1 MKVRLFAI
9 VSLVAVLVLAAVPAF
24 AQDDMQTIADIVV
37 SSTGAETPE
46 FTVLLAAVQ
55 AADPS
60 ILELL
65 ANPDAN
71 VTVFAPTDA
80 AFAAALEALGVSA
93 EDLLAD
99 TELLNNVLLYHVAPG
114 SFDAASVVALNSALL
129 GTMLNETALAV
140 SVDGDAVKVNDS
152 TVVAADVMAA
162 NGVVHVIDAVLLP
175 EMGDDMMAEDMGGEM
190 MEPAGNIAEVV
201 IASTE
206 AETPEFA
213 TLLAAVQA
221 ADPAILATLTGAG
234 PYTVF
239 APTDAA
245 FAAALEAL
253 GLTAE
258 ELLADTAT
266 LTSVLAYHVVPG
278 HLAAETVVAV
288 AGEDGGVNVAT
299 ALPGTIVNV
308 VASDMGVMV
317 NAANVVTTDV
327 HATNGIIH
335 VIDAVLLPPAG

>member
-9 VSLVAVLVLAAVPAF
+9 VSLVAVLALAAVPAF

-37 SSTGAETPE
+37 SSSQAETPE

-65 ANPDAN
+65 ASPDAN

-99 TELLNNVLLYHVAPG
+99 TELLNDVLLYHVVPG
-114 SFDAASVVALNSALL
+114 SFDAASVVALDGALL

-152 TVVAADVMAA
+152 TVVSADVMAA
-162 NGVVHVIDAVLLP
+162 NGIVHVIDAVLLP
-175 EMGDDMMAEDMGGEM
+175 ETGDDMMADDMGGDM

-201 IASTE
+201 IASAG
-206 AETPEFA
+206 AETPEFT

-266 LTSVLAYHVVPG
+266 LTSVLTYHVVPG
-278 HLAAETVVAV
+278 HFAAETVVAV

-299 ALPGTIVNV
+299 ALPGTSVNI

-317 NAANVVTTDV
+317 NDANVVTTDV

-335 VIDAVLLPPAG
+335 VIDAVLLPPSG

>member
-114 SFDAASVVALNSALL
+114 SFDAASVVALNGALL

-278 HLAAETVVAV
+278 HFAAETVVAV
-288 AGEDGGVNVAT
+288 AGEEGGVNVAT
-299 ALPGTIVNV
+299 ALPGTSVNI

-317 NAANVVTTDV
+317 NNANVVTTDV

>member
-114 SFDAASVVALNSALL
+114 SFDAASVVALNGALL

-278 HLAAETVVAV
+278 HFAAETVVAV
-288 AGEDGGVNVAT
+288 AGEEGGVNVAT
-299 ALPGTIVNV
+299 ALPGTSVNI

-317 NAANVVTTDV
+317 NNANVVTTDV

-335 VIDAVLLPPAG
+335 VIDAVLLPPSG